1 VTNVILDG
9 VIALYSLD
17 LEQWINEPPSESEG
31 EKFDD
36 IDFLMEDEKKR

>member
-1 VTNVILDG
+1 MISHYNNNCC
-9 VIALYSLD
+9 SLD

-36 IDFLMEDEKKR
+36 IDFLMEDEKKQ